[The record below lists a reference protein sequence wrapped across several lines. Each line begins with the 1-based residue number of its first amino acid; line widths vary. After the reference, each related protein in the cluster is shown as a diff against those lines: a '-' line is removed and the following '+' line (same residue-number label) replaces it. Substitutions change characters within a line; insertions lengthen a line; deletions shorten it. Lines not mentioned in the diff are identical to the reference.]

1 MKNILFELITDWKW
15 QNPINE
21 SEMRKRFLVIIPL
34 ALLSYFFFPLV
45 FVLLPFVVMSYHRR
59 LIDILG
65 VHFYQGQR
73 LAMVW
78 IGLIVMGTIPILGPV
93 LIVWII
99 GWWNRN
105 GVRDGLNQFF
115 ERVELI

>member
-1 MKNILFELITDWKW
+1 MKEFVKSVLTDWRW
-15 QNPINE
+15 E
-21 SEMRKRFLVIIPL
+21 SPLSEKEVRKRFLVILPL
-34 ALLSYFFFPLV
+34 AVASYFCFPLV

-59 LIDILG
+59 LMDMLG
-65 VHFYQGQR
+65 AHFYQGQR
-73 LAMVW
+73 LVMVW
-78 IGLIVMGTIPILGPV
+78 VGLIVMGTIPILGPV
-93 LIVWII
+93 LIIWII